1 MICPPTSIQIA
12 NTAQILASGGIVGL
26 PTETVYGL
34 AADASNAASV
44 ALIYTTKDRPAD
56 HPLIVHLAPQADI
69 AYWAQQVPAYA
80 QRLID
85 ACWPGPLTIVLPRTE
100 HAGDFIT
107 GGQNTVA
114 LRSPAHPVAQAL
126 LQACAAL
133 GVHGLAAPSANRFGR
148 VSPTTAQHVEDELSG
163 TVLTL
168 EGGACEVGIESTI
181 VDCTQDA
188 PRILRHGAVALADV
202 ARITGLVVAD
212 GVTRKDVNQ
221 TATPRVSGSLAAHY
235 APNTPL
241 HFCNLQ
247 DAAKLPSSAV
257 FMGFESAQNCF
268 NHAMPRD
275 AAQYA
280 QQLYAALRS
289 LDTMGY
295 SAIAVQPLP
304 SEPRWAGVADR
315 LARAAATFA

>member
-1 MICPPTSIQIA
+1 MICPPTPIQIA
-12 NTAQILASGGIVGL
+12 KTARILATGGIVGL

-34 AADASNAASV
+34 AADASNAAAV
-44 ALIYTTKDRPAD
+44 ALVYATKGRPAN
-56 HPLIVHLAPQADI
+56 HPLIVHLAPHADI
-69 AYWAQQVPAYA
+69 RFWAKQVPAYA
-80 QRLID
+80 QSMMD

-114 LRSPAHPVAQAL
+114 LRCPAHPVAQAL

-148 VSPTTAQHVEDELSG
+148 VSPTAAQHVDDEFSG

-168 EGGACEVGIESTI
+168 DGGACEVGIESTI

-188 PRILRHGAVALADV
+188 PRILRHGAVSLADV
-202 ARITGLVVAD
+202 ARITGLVSVDA
-212 GVTRKDVNQ
+212 VTRKDANQ

-247 DAAKLPSSAV
+247 DAAMLPSSAV
-257 FMGFESAQNCF
+257 FMGFESVRNCAH
-268 NHAMPRD
+268 HAMPRD

-289 LDTMGY
+289 LDAMGY
-295 SAIAVQPLP
+295 SAIAAQPLP
-304 SEPRWAGVADR
+304 VEPSWAGVADR

>member
-1 MICPPTSIQIA
+1 MICPPTS
-12 NTAQILASGGIVGL
+12 AQITKTAHILAAGGIVGL

-34 AADASNAASV
+34 AADASNAAAV
-44 ALIYTTKDRPAD
+44 GLVYARKGRPAD
-56 HPLIVHLAPQADI
+56 HPLIVHLAPQGDVSF
-69 AYWAQQVPAYA
+69 WARQVPAYA
-80 QRLID
+80 QSLMD

-114 LRSPAHPVAQAL
+114 LRCPAHPVAQAL

-168 EGGACEVGIESTI
+168 DGGACEVGIESTI

-188 PRILRHGAVALADV
+188 PRILRHGAVSLVDV
-202 ARITGLVVAD
+202 ARITGLVTVDA
-212 GVTRKDVNQ
+212 VTHKDVNQ
-221 TATPRVSGSLAAHY
+221 IATPRVSGSLAAHY

-247 DAAKLPSSAV
+247 DAAKLPSRAV
-257 FMGFESAQNCF
+257 FMGFESVRNCA

-275 AAQYA
+275 ASLYA

-289 LDTMGY
+289 LDAMDY

-304 SEPRWAGVADR
+304 AEPLWAGVADR